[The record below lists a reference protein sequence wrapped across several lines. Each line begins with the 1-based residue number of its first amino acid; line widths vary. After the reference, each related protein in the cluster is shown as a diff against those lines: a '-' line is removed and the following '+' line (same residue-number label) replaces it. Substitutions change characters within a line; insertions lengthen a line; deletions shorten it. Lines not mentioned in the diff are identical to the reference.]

1 MDTIG
6 VIMVLVGIIAILV
19 GAYELMKKTVVGRNV
34 SASTPEE
41 IRKFSTID
49 GITYL
54 VEGVLVI
61 LLAFS
66 DQLPFMQN
74 AFAPTLCFAM
84 IVTVVVINFV
94 MARKILSR

>member
-1 MDTIG
+1 
-6 VIMVLVGIIAILV
+6 MVLVGIVSILV
-19 GAYELMKKTVVGRNV
+19 GAYELIKKTVVARNV
-34 SASTPEE
+34 AASTPEE

-74 AFAPTLCFAM
+74 AFAPMLCLVM
-84 IVTVVVINFV
+84 IITVVVINYI

>member
-41 IRKFSTID
+41 IRKFSTFD

-54 VEGVLVI
+54 VEGILVI
-61 LLAFS
+61 LLAF
-66 DQLPFMQN
+66 DEQLPFMQN
-74 AFAPTLCFAM
+74 SVAPLLCLMM
-84 IVTVVVINFV
+84 IITVVIINFI
-94 MARKILSR
+94 MAKKILSR